1 MSEKSYQ
8 LETFFDFTKVNYTN
22 LKSHKEETIFIDSI
36 ESVKVSDFLFN
47 KVGVD
52 KRNIATGGASDFDFV
67 IHLPRPALSSAIA
80 EAQWTATMLVHILM
94 DASPKKNILSLSA
107 GKDRSRLKIFQD
119 QYKSKITFLN
129 NKKLAL
135 YEKFEYDSTPI
146 NYSVVRM
153 QDLESDPD
161 CVFDM
166 IMGWSLDFENPLLP
180 IDFFLDRLEDKG
192 ILVIMNSSDSMFLY
206 NNHSQATPVWEY
218 HNDIKLRNDCNV
230 YHIPLFYG
238 ITIVVKNKT

>member
-166 IMGWSLDFENPLLP
+166 IMGWSLDFENPL
-180 IDFFLDRLEDKG
+180 
-192 ILVIMNSSDSMFLY
+192 ILAIC
-206 NNHSQATPVWEY
+206 E
-218 HNDIKLRNDCNV
+218 
-230 YHIPLFYG
+230 
-238 ITIVVKNKT
+238 

>member
-8 LETFFDFTKVNYTN
+8 LETFFDFSKLNYTD
-22 LKSHKEETIFIDSI
+22 LKSYTEKAVFLDSI

-47 KVGVD
+47 VVGVD

-67 IHLPRPALSSAIA
+67 IHLPRPAMSSAITK
-80 EAQWTATMLVHILM
+80 AQWTAIMLVHLLM

-107 GKDRSRLKIFQD
+107 GKDRCRLKSFQD
-119 QYKSKITFLN
+119 EYKSKITFLN

-135 YEKFEYDSTPI
+135 YEKFEYESTPMD
-146 NYSVVRM
+146 YSVIKM
-153 QDLESDPD
+153 QDLESNPN

-166 IMGWSLDFENPLLP
+166 IMGWSLDFENPLIP
-180 IDFFLDRLEDKG
+180 IDFYLDRLEDKG
-192 ILVIMNSSDSMFLY
+192 ILIIMNSSDSMFLY
-206 NNHSQATPVWEY
+206 SNHTQATPVWEY
-218 HNDIKLRNDCNV
+218 HNDLKLRNDCNV

-238 ITIVVKNKT
+238 ITIVVKNKI